1 MGQHEKIIQNETRTV
16 ELTAFAG
23 RCTQLDCTLRSRRR
37 RDKSVICQP
46 SNRQPNFFACFMH
59 QKCQQQRVCF
69 FGCQRGELVATH
81 ACIETSPANLLAQ
94 ALFFWGWI
102 WISCTTRK
110 NTRPSLGGKNADAL
124 DLRNHG
130 YGLIDQGDVVS
141 NLVLC
146 KCRSYLEIS
155 YFGRL
160 TTCTCCCCCCC
171 CCCRFVSICL
181 MVATTSY
188 PLPASRHEPT
198 QGRVD
203 TTAAGSFS
211 RRFGDIRPRSGW
223 FAWLADNIIY
233 PSCCSNNER
242 GCLEWGCWNV
252 QG

>member
-16 ELTAFAG
+16 ELTACAG

-37 RDKSVICQP
+37 REKSVICQP
-46 SNRQPNFFACFMH
+46 SNRQPTFFATFHASKMPTS
-59 QKCQQQRVCF
+59 K
-69 FGCQRGELVATH
+69 GEPVATH

-110 NTRPSLGGKNADAL
+110 NTRLSLGGENADAL
-124 DLRNHG
+124 DRRNHG

-155 YFGRL
+155 HFGRL
-160 TTCTCCCCCCC
+160 TTCTCCCCCC
-171 CCCRFVSICL
+171 FVSNL
-181 MVATTSY
+181 FDGGYET
-188 PLPASRHEPT
+188 T

-203 TTAAGSFS
+203 TAAAGSFS
-211 RRFGDIRPRSGW
+211 RRLVGGPHDIP
-223 FAWLADNIIY
+223 
-233 PSCCSNNER
+233 
-242 GCLEWGCWNV
+242 GCGTPTMNV
-252 QG
+252 DVWSDAGRFRDELNDL